1 MRSVCPHLDTLPVE
15 PDIPVSEL
23 VYEPH
28 KSGHNSV
35 QTVHYKGEIH
45 EQLQLQSLSLFIP
58 FLSLHPTLIPF
69 LLIPIHPSSP
79 FQPH

>member
-35 QTVHYKGEIH
+35 QTVHYKGD
-45 EQLQLQSLSLFIP
+45 
-58 FLSLHPTLIPF
+58 T
-69 LLIPIHPSSP
+69 
-79 FQPH
+79 

>member
-1 MRSVCPHLDTLPVE
+1 MWSVCPHLDTLPVE

-35 QTVHYKGEIH
+35 QTVHYKGD
-45 EQLQLQSLSLFIP
+45 
-58 FLSLHPTLIPF
+58 T
-69 LLIPIHPSSP
+69 
-79 FQPH
+79 